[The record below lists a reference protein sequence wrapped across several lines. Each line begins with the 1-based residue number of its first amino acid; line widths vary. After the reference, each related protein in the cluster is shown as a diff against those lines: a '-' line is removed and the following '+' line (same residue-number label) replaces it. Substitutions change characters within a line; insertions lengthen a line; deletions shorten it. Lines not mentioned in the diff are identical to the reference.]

1 MASVRINV
9 PYLMEIVEKSGKN
22 RTAFSRDVLLRADN
36 YITGVIK
43 FGTVSPMMVD
53 VIAKVTG
60 ADRKRL
66 LSPVPYD
73 QNDYFL
79 RKISQPTKKEGTIAE
94 YVQLMSEGMEAMAK
108 HQKSLGDLTVEISKL
123 TVDNRRFSEE
133 TGKLLQIVLSK
144 LNRMEKNLDEI
155 HKQLK

>member
-43 FGTVSPMMVD
+43 FGTVTPMMVD

>member
-22 RTAFSRDVLLRADN
+22 RTAFSRDVLLRANN
-36 YITGVIK
+36 YITSVIK
-43 FGTVSPMMVD
+43 FGTVTPMMVD